1 MSKLYVLVLCALL
14 AGCATIEE
22 NPNTAKLVTQ
32 YAVLKFAE
40 QSSADRRAERL
51 ANVARIAADVKAI
64 AANEVTSVSS
74 IRAAVAIQ
82 IQKLNL
88 SPADQLL
95 ANGLADILAQ
105 ELAKRVGDGAL
116 NPEQRLIV
124 GQVMD
129 WVLEAAQMVTA

>member
-1 MSKLYVLVLCALL
+1 MRNLSILILSAVLC
-14 AGCATIEE
+14 GCATIEE

-32 YAVLKFAE
+32 YAVLKFDE
-40 QSSADRRAERL
+40 QSSPARRAERM
-51 ANVARIAADVKAI
+51 ANVVRIATDVKAI

-74 IRAAVAIQ
+74 IRGVVATQ
-82 IQKLNL
+82 IAKLNL

-116 NPEQRLIV
+116 DAEQRLIV

-129 WVLEAAQMVTA
+129 WVLEAAAMVQ